1 MPANAEV
8 IYKDRDAIVA
18 ELVAGLQAR
27 FPDANLTPDTVFRI
41 WIEVMASTVEGL
53 FLAWQL
59 LHDDMFIQTANGVAL
74 LRYGEMFGRPLKAGT
89 LATGSVQFVGQGG
102 VAIPVNT
109 QVAAPQ
115 AAEEALT
122 FSVTVSGTIPN
133 PGIPAAPALS
143 DAGAGSLVAGTYQYG
158 VTFQTAGGESAL
170 GAVSGPLTIAASHNI
185 NVTSI
190 PLGGPGTTARN
201 LYQSVD
207 GGSFQKITNAA
218 VVAALN
224 NNSTTSATIGTS
236 TLGSAPPAEST
247 AERLTVPVQADDT
260 GIDYNVGIGTVTEFV
275 NTIAGLTSV
284 TNLAAMTGGT
294 DDEDLEEFRSQL
306 LQWVRAPK
314 SGSDLDLK
322 AWAEAI
328 PGVETATVFAND
340 NLGTPTN
347 GHVTVRISGPGGSVP
362 DASVQAAVATELD
375 SKDLAN
381 IIIHVTTFTPV
392 AVAVTVDVTTSGT
405 YTLADVTAAVTNA
418 ITAYIN
424 NIQVGGT
431 VYRSGI
437 IDAVFGLA
445 GVSNVTVSVPASD
458 TTMAATQKATP
469 GTITVT

>member
-8 IYKDRDAIVA
+8 IYKDRDAIIA

-89 LATGSVQFVGQGG
+89 FATGSVQFSGQGG
-102 VAIPVNT
+102 IVIPLNT

-122 FSVTVSGTIPN
+122 YSVTVGGTIPN
-133 PGIPAAPALS
+133 PGIPTAPTTA
-143 DAGAGSLVAGTYQYG
+143 DAGAGSLPAGTYEYA
-158 VTFQTAGGESAL
+158 VTFQTAAGESLIGAASTAL
-170 GAVSGPLTIAASHNI
+170 AIAASHNI
-185 NVTSI
+185 NLTNI
-190 PLGGPGTTARN
+190 PIGGPGTTARN
-201 LYQSVD
+201 LYRRVN
-207 GGSFQKITNAA
+207 GGPWTKNTNATL
-218 VVAALN
+218 VAALSN
-224 NNSTTSATIGTS
+224 NSATSVTDNSTT
-236 TLGSAPPAEST
+236 LGGLPPEVST
-247 AERLTVPVQADDT
+247 AEALTVPVTADDT
-260 GIDYNVGIGTVTEFV
+260 GIEFNVGIGTVTEFV
-275 NTIAGLTSV
+275 STIPGLTSV
-284 TNLAAMTGGT
+284 VNLVAMTGGS
-294 DDEDLEEFRSQL
+294 DDENIEEYRNQL

-314 SGSDLDLK
+314 SGSDLDMK

-347 GHVTVRISGPGGSVP
+347 GHVTIRISGPGGTVP
-362 DASVQAAVATELD
+362 DAGVQAAVLAELEA
-375 SKDLAN
+375 KDLAN
-381 IIIHVTTFTPV
+381 IVIHVTTFTPV
-392 AVAVTVDVTTSGT
+392 TVAVTVDVTTSGT
-405 YTLADVTAAVTNA
+405 YTLTDVTAAVQAA
-418 ITAYIN
+418 ITDYIN
-424 NIQVGGT
+424 GIEVGAT

-445 GVSNVTVSVPASD
+445 GVSNVTVTTPGTD
-458 TTMAATQKATP
+458 TTVAATQKAVP